1 MDLNQAELFIRTN
14 YLNYSLKTMRRF
26 FSKID
31 VDEHSDCWLW
41 TGGVVS
47 SGYGL
52 FSLSGLTASGGA
64 GAHRVAY
71 LLAVGPIEDGLEV
84 HHKCGVKLC
93 CNPAH
98 LETLSRSSH
107 IDKTPGCVGYIN
119 RERAAD
125 THCVHGHEYT
135 PENTAY
141 RYTASKTGRYCKQCR
156 VAQSEAKKI
165 QISALKALQPKQ
177 ERTHCA
183 RGHLW
188 IDENAA
194 FRMANGNKVRVCR
207 ICRKEDNDRRPDE
220 QREAFNQKRR
230 NNWAANKTK
239 AAIKQQKYRAKK
251 AFDELFK
258 NA

>member
-14 YLNYSLKTMRRF
+14 YLNYSLKTLRRF

-31 VDEHSDCWLW
+31 VDERSDCWLW

-135 PENTAY
+135 PDNIGYRNTAD
-141 RYTASKTGRYCKQCR
+141 STGRYCKLCALKYRQKK
-156 VAQSEAKKI
+156 QEAA
-165 QISALKALQPKQ
+165 SALKALEPKQ
-177 ERTHCA
+177 EKTHCL
-183 RGHLW
+183 RGHPW
-188 IDENAA
+188 IEENIVLKTINGKA
-194 FRMANGNKVRVCR
+194 RQTCLLCRREDGNKRS
-207 ICRKEDNDRRPDE
+207 KEK
-220 QREAFNQKRR
+220 RESINQKRR
-230 NNWAANKTK
+230 ELWAQNNAEAVL
-239 AAIKQQKYRAKK
+239 KQQKYRAKK